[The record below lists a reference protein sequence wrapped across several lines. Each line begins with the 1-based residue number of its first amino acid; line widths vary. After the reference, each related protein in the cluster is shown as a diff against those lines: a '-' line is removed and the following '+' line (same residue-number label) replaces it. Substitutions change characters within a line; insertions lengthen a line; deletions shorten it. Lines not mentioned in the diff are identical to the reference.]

1 MSLSGK
7 IEEDTTFEVKED
19 WDNMNLPQGTRIHID
34 KEFSIRGSH
43 FIVVNVNDDVLDI
56 PLYEFMLAYNTDI
69 IKSV

>member
-1 MSLSGK
+1 
-7 IEEDTTFEVKED
+7 
-19 WDNMNLPQGTRIHID
+19 MNLPQGTHIHID

-56 PLYEFMLAYNTDI
+56 PLYEFLLADNKDI